1 MKKMKTATCTCLLV
15 LLGCLSAL
23 AQNKHL
29 SREEFR
35 ERQRTFF
42 TQQAD
47 LTSQE
52 ADRFFPLY
60 FELQDKK
67 GRLNH
72 EAMEQMRK
80 GKEVNLTE
88 AEYDRIVESIL
99 KSRITSDELELEY
112 LKRYK
117 EFLSSQKIY
126 RLQKAEMHFHRE
138 LLKDANGKRKK

>member
-23 AQNKHL
+23 AQNKRL

-112 LKRYK
+112 LKKYK
-117 EFLSSQKIY
+117 KFLSSQKIY

>member
-1 MKKMKTATCTCLLV
+1 MKTATCTCLLV

-23 AQNKHL
+23 AQNKRL

>member
-23 AQNKHL
+23 AQNKRL

>member
-1 MKKMKTATCTCLLV
+1 MKKMKTVTCTCLLV

-23 AQNKHL
+23 AQNKRL
-29 SREEFR
+29 TREEFR

-80 GKEVNLTE
+80 GKEENLTE
-88 AEYDRIVESIL
+88 AEYDRIVENVL
-99 KSRITSDELELEY
+99 KSRITGDELELEY
-112 LKRYK
+112 LKKYK
-117 EFLSSQKIY
+117 KFLSSQKIY